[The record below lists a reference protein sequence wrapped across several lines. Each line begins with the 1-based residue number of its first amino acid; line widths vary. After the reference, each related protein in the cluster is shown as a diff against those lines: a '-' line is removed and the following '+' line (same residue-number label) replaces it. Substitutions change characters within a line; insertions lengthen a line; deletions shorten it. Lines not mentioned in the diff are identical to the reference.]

1 MLVDIKGNRLYGSCF
16 HFYEEKDP
24 GDILALISRVQKG
37 KTGSL
42 PSWISLKDVQ
52 QRQTSWKCFVPKCLC
67 VLSSYPLFQT
77 FREFLVQ
84 LYRLSTSPTSLE
96 PFIFNLLE
104 EIPVPASN
112 LSQTLLT
119 FVDRGR
125 LITGY
130 PSHDMPLYYPTE
142 VDFTILFQCLSPD
155 NILKV
160 RHCGFPENRPLC
172 FEREIL
178 CLLTLLYLFVKVYGF
193 LLTEKKVVLCSKNYS
208 ILTPAS
214 ETFRALLHPFECQL
228 VYIPVLPLVSTSSL
242 LHHSRAIF
250 NSVPSCSST

>member
-1 MLVDIKGNRLYGSCF
+1 MLPDIKGNRLYGSCF

-42 PSWISLKDVQ
+42 PPWISLKDVQ
-52 QRQTSWKCFVPKCLC
+52 QRQTSWKCYIPKCLC
-67 VLSSYPLFQT
+67 ILSSYPLFQT
-77 FREFLVQ
+77 FRESLVQ
-84 LYRLSTSPTSLE
+84 LYRLSTSSASLE

-119 FVDRGR
+119 LVDRGR

-160 RHCGFPENRPLC
+160 YKRIPCPSKGSLAFANAVDHAYKGVRVSSYRKEGSLMLQ
-172 FEREIL
+172 E
-178 CLLTLLYLFVKVYGF
+178 LLDTH
-193 LLTEKKVVLCSKNYS
+193 TC
-208 ILTPAS
+208 I
-214 ETFRALLHPFECQL
+214 RD
-228 VYIPVLPLVSTSSL
+228 
-242 LHHSRAIF
+242 
-250 NSVPSCSST
+250 VPSTASSV